1 MLNGLRRA
9 VSILLALSA
18 DSPFSQG
25 GPQRVRLAPD
35 GDLPGV
41 PAHGH
46 GAVVRRLRGQ
56 RRRAE
61 CADRVGCAA
70 GSELSVVGRVACS
83 RCRGR
88 VEVRVM
94 DAQSTV
100 ADSAALVVLV
110 QPLAR
115 AHLDRRQAHGATRR
129 YGPGMLTRV
138 VARRSHAGR
147 IVRGYPWRALTAR
160 ADAQSRAAAEGSV
173 EAGRGLC
180 GQLD

>member
-1 MLNGLRRA
+1 VIFQKFPRTGTARWSAGYADN
-9 VSILLALSA
+9 VDALDALIASGA
-18 DSPFSQG
+18 LPDLSFPWWD
-25 GPQRVRLAPD
+25 VRLQPVPGTGRGSGD
-35 GDLPGV
+35 GRPI
-41 PAHGH
+41 
-46 GAVVRRLRGQ
+46 
-56 RRRAE
+56 E
-61 CADRVGCAA
+61 
-70 GSELSVVGRVACS
+70 
-83 RCRGR
+83 
-88 VEVRVM
+88 
-94 DAQSTV
+94 V

-115 AHLDRRQAHGATRR
+115 AQLDRRQAHRATRG